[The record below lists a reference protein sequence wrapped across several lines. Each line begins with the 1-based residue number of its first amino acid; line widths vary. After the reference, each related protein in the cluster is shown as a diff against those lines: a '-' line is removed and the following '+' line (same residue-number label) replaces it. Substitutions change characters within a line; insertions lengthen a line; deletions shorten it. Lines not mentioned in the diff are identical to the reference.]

1 MHLLLFLKRG
11 AVFLTPELVNKVVYA
26 KLLDVLYY
34 LTSELIAVVTS

>member
-26 KLLDVLYY
+26 KLLDPSWDP
-34 LTSELIAVVTS
+34 TSELIAIVTS